1 MIPEKLY
8 YSDKKPGQIDTLQR
22 MLKACLRIGR
32 PIHIFRGL
40 PTPQKA
46 FFYFDAMPN
55 VLKALLGFNELRL
68 EQIPRALEQ
77 LQIAQT
83 LIETNGLG
91 YDVLNLY
98 AYPRTRF
105 SAVCLVW
112 CHVQDC
118 LKNANPQKAGA
129 LHQLGAW
136 MYQEFYLLQEIQAM
150 STSDS
155 ALVRLGQAANQIQ
168 RRPQGV
174 ASTNEEMLVFNLC
187 LDTAMGLRAIH
198 QTDSASLIHGIA
210 GELETNLGRK
220 DKMSASKF
228 RDGQSLEIACMNFAA
243 QFVHDIWLGVLQSK
257 PPAQKS
263 RRLLGS
269 VYRMAFLQSFRNNA
283 NDATAE
289 TTTESV

>member
-1 MIPEKLY
+1 
-8 YSDKKPGQIDTLQR
+8 
-22 MLKACLRIGR
+22 
-32 PIHIFRGL
+32 
-40 PTPQKA
+40 
-46 FFYFDAMPN
+46 
-55 VLKALLGFNELRL
+55 
-68 EQIPRALEQ
+68 
-77 LQIAQT
+77 
-83 LIETNGLG
+83 
-91 YDVLNLY
+91 
-98 AYPRTRF
+98 
-105 SAVCLVW
+105 
-112 CHVQDC
+112 
-118 LKNANPQKAGA
+118 
-129 LHQLGAW
+129 
-136 MYQEFYLLQEIQAM
+136 M
-150 STSDS
+150 SSSDS

-243 QFVHDIWLGVLQSK
+243 QFVHDIWLGVLQGK